1 MGVHPPQRALKPERN
16 VSARWSSCKIGHL
29 DQPDFCR
36 LSAVV
41 VAATMVAVMMR
52 KEAVNVLMNMNMVLK
67 IVTAMVTMMVMV
79 LLLLMM
85 TMDLQLQNET
95 QS

>member
-1 MGVHPPQRALKPERN
+1 
-16 VSARWSSCKIGHL
+16 
-29 DQPDFCR
+29 
-36 LSAVV
+36 VV

-67 IVTAMVTMMVMV
+67 MVTAMVTMMVMV

-85 TMDLQLQNET
+85 TMDLQLQNKASLFVCLFREGARAN
-95 QS
+95 SNFA